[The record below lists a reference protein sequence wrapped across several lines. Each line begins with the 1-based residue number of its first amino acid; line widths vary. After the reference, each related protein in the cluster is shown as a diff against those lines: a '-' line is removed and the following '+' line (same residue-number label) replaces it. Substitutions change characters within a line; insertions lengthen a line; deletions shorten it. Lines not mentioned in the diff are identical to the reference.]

1 MTFRIVCS
9 AVSRIIPPCASEPTA
24 GGESGHI
31 VAKPDDHDIVVGG
44 SYGGFLRIHDHRT
57 GLQRGIDV
65 WPDNPMGW
73 AAADIRHRFQWNY
86 PIAFSVHNADRLF
99 VAAEQLFRSDD
110 LGQSWTSISPDLTRN
125 DKSRMGPSGGPIT
138 RDNTSIEYY
147 GTIFALAESQHEA
160 GVIWAGSDDGR
171 VHLTRDGGTS
181 WADVTPKRLPEW
193 AQINSIEID
202 PFEPAGVYVAATR
215 YKSDDFAPY
224 LYKTSNWGRSWTR
237 INRGIPEDQFTRVV
251 RADPVRRGLLFAGTE
266 RGLYHSLDDGSNW
279 TSLQL
284 DLPEVPITD
293 LAIRGD
299 DLIAAT
305 QGRGYWILDD
315 LAVLRQLDS
324 AARGAKL
331 YAPGVTYRLSAGG
344 RAESAGAAGTNP
356 HTGVV
361 IYYTLDAKPDAATA
375 VALSVFEVNS
385 ETPIWTWTQ
394 TPIEKDAESIGPNDP
409 PETRVLSA
417 EVGLNR
423 HVWDLRY
430 PGMTRFEDLIMWAD
444 MKAGPRAVPGRYR
457 ARLKVGDVEQDVYF
471 DVQPDPRSSST
482 PADYQAQFA
491 FVMETRDLLS
501 RAHAEIIRIRAMRE
515 QLDGLLAR
523 LSSDSEIAAEGS
535 DLDDKIST
543 LLDAMTMIEEALYQ
557 TKNESQQDPLN
568 YPIRLNN
575 KLTSLM
581 RSVAA
586 GDAKPTNQAY
596 AVRAELA
603 TAINAH
609 LNDLAALWTM
619 ELPSLQAQI
628 SALGLSLL
636 VLPQLDAKQARNALS
651 QHTHTTPGENH
662 DDS

>member
-1 MTFRIVCS
+1 
-9 AVSRIIPPCASEPTA
+9 
-24 GGESGHI
+24 
-31 VAKPDDHDIVVGG
+31 
-44 SYGGFLRIHDHRT
+44 
-57 GLQRGIDV
+57 
-65 WPDNPMGW
+65 
-73 AAADIRHRFQWNY
+73 
-86 PIAFSVHNADRLF
+86 
-99 VAAEQLFRSDD
+99 
-110 LGQSWTSISPDLTRN
+110 
-125 DKSRMGPSGGPIT
+125 
-138 RDNTSIEYY
+138 
-147 GTIFALAESQHEA
+147 
-160 GVIWAGSDDGR
+160 
-171 VHLTRDGGTS
+171 
-181 WADVTPKRLPEW
+181 
-193 AQINSIEID
+193 
-202 PFEPAGVYVAATR
+202 
-215 YKSDDFAPY
+215 
-224 LYKTSNWGRSWTR
+224 
-237 INRGIPEDQFTRVV
+237 
-251 RADPVRRGLLFAGTE
+251 
-266 RGLYHSLDDGSNW
+266 
-279 TSLQL
+279 
-284 DLPEVPITD
+284 
-293 LAIRGD
+293 
-299 DLIAAT
+299 
-305 QGRGYWILDD
+305 
-315 LAVLRQLDS
+315 
-324 AARGAKL
+324 
-331 YAPGVTYRLSAGG
+331 
-344 RAESAGAAGTNP
+344 
-356 HTGVV
+356 
-361 IYYTLDAKPDAATA
+361 
-375 VALSVFEVNS
+375 
-385 ETPIWTWTQ
+385 
-394 TPIEKDAESIGPNDP
+394 
-409 PETRVLSA
+409 VLSA

-636 VLPQLDAKQARNALS
+636 VLPQLDARQARNALS